1 MTIAHLSHDLRDE
14 LEALVVAG
22 YPYET
27 CGLLIGSQE
36 NGVARIAHVVQARN
50 LNTERAHDR
59 YELHPED
66 FLVADKQARAD
77 NMEVIG
83 IWHSHPDHP
92 AQPSETDRTQAWDGW
107 SYVIV
112 AVTKDG
118 MADLRSWRLKNN
130 QFVEEEIYS

>member
-14 LEALVVAG
+14 LEATVVAG

-36 NGVARIAHVVQARN
+36 NGVARIAGVVQARN

-66 FLVADKQARAD
+66 FLAADKQARAD
-77 NMEVIG
+77 NMEIIG

-118 MADLRSWRLKNN
+118 IADLRSWRLKDN